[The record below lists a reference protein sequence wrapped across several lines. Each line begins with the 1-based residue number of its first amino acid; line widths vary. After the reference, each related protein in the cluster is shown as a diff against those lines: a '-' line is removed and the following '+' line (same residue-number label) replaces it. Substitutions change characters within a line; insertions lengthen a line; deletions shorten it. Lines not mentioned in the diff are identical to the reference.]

1 MKHVE
6 PNFDDGIRE
15 GKNPVSAACTV
26 CYKLNDSLRVT
37 KGFLGKFLILL
48 HSIAQSLILLRGE
61 LVAKKKKE

>member
-6 PNFDDGIRE
+6 PSFDDGIRE
-15 GKNPVSAACTV
+15 GKEPVSAACTV
-26 CYKLNDSLRVT
+26 CYKLNDSLRAT